1 MPPRLPERYRL
12 TVRLGADGD
21 VEEWLATDEHLERPV
36 LIRFPGP
43 AGSRQRMDQF
53 LASVR
58 AAAATSHAHVQT
70 VFAAG
75 ELHGSAF
82 AVSEWDGA
90 VTVADRLR
98 AGETIPVSEYLPN
111 AAGLADGLAAFHGNG
126 GTHGSIDTAAI
137 HFSAAH
143 PARLAGFGRV
153 PTTTSQED
161 DTVALANVLRTA
173 ITGSDNPW
181 VQPSQVAEGLP
192 PSVDEALTVAAAG
205 DATAAELADSL
216 RAIPYSPRAEPQNSW
231 SPRGLVLFG
240 AVVAAILAVAAL
252 GLAVDIDPDSAFL
265 YPAAPAETET
275 PAPGPDTTIPVVEDP
290 VNDSISAS
298 ATAFDPL
305 GDGAENDDGAA
316 AAIDGDRSTSWE
328 TERYPEPISN
338 TKAGVGLILTADG
351 PISAIEITGSPG
363 TQYTIGWASE
373 RLPTPDDWASVGT
386 GTLLTGTTRHQVP
399 NSAGV
404 WLLWLTSLPEQPDG
418 SYAARISNVSMIP

>member
-1 MPPRLPERYRL
+1 VPPRLPERYRL
-12 TVRLGADGD
+12 NVRLGADGD

-43 AGSRQRMDQF
+43 AGSRKRMEQF

-58 AAAATSHAHVQT
+58 AAAATNHAHVQT

-111 AAGLADGLAAFHGNG
+111 AAGLAEGLGAFHAKG
-126 GTHGSIDTAAI
+126 GIHGSIDTSAI

-143 PARLAGFGRV
+143 PARLAGFGRI

-173 ITGSDNPW
+173 ITGSENPW

-192 PSVDEALTVAAAG
+192 RAVDEALTAAAAG
-205 DATAAELADSL
+205 GVGAAGLADSL
-216 RAIPYSPRAEPQNSW
+216 RTIPYSPKPEPTTSW
-231 SPRGLVLFG
+231 SPRGLIVFAG
-240 AVVAAILAVAAL
+240 IVAAILAVAAL

-265 YPAAPAETET
+265 YPAAPAETPT
-275 PAPGPDTTIPVVEDP
+275 PAPDTTIPVVEDP
-290 VNDSISAS
+290 VNESISAS

-305 GDGAENDDGAA
+305 GDGAENDGDAA
-316 AAIDGDRSTSWE
+316 ASIDGDQSTNWE
-328 TERYPEPISN
+328 TERYPDPIST
-338 TKAGVGLILTADG
+338 TKTGVGLILTAEG
-351 PISAIEITGSPG
+351 PISVIEITGSPG
-363 TQYTIGWASE
+363 TRYSIGWASE
-373 RLPTPDDWASVGT
+373 HLPTPDEWQMVGT

-399 NSAGV
+399 KSQGV

-418 SYAARISNVSMIP
+418 TFAARISNVSMIP

>member
-12 TVRLGADGD
+12 NVRLGADGD

-43 AGSRQRMDQF
+43 AGSRKRMEQF

-58 AAAATSHAHVQT
+58 AAAATNHAHVQT

-111 AAGLADGLAAFHGNG
+111 AAGLAEGLGAFHAKG
-126 GTHGSIDTAAI
+126 GIHGSIDTSAI

-143 PARLAGFGRV
+143 PARLAGFGRI

-173 ITGSDNPW
+173 ITGSENPW

-192 PSVDEALTVAAAG
+192 RAVDEALTAAAAG
-205 DATAAELADSL
+205 GAGAAGLADSL
-216 RAIPYSPRAEPQNSW
+216 RTIPYSPKPEPTTSW
-231 SPRGLVLFG
+231 SPRGLIVFAG
-240 AVVAAILAVAAL
+240 IVAAILAVAAL

-265 YPAAPAETET
+265 YPAAPAETPT
-275 PAPGPDTTIPVVEDP
+275 PAPDTTIPVVEDP
-290 VNDSISAS
+290 VNESISAS

-305 GDGAENDDGAA
+305 GDGAENDGDAA
-316 AAIDGDRSTSWE
+316 ASIDGDQSTNWE
-328 TERYPEPISN
+328 TERYPDPIST
-338 TKAGVGLILTADG
+338 TKTGVGLILTAEG
-351 PISAIEITGSPG
+351 PISVIEITGSPG
-363 TQYTIGWASE
+363 TRYSIGWASE
-373 RLPTPDDWASVGT
+373 HLPTPDEWQMVGT

-399 NSAGV
+399 KSQGV

-418 SYAARISNVSMIP
+418 TFAARISNVSMIP

>member
-12 TVRLGADGD
+12 NVRLGADGD

-43 AGSRQRMDQF
+43 AGSRQRMEQF

-126 GTHGSIDTAAI
+126 GTHGSIDSAAI

-161 DTVALANVLRTA
+161 DTIALANVLRTA

-192 PSVDEALTVAAAG
+192 PAVDEALNAAASG
-205 DATAAELADSL
+205 GVSAAQLADSL
-216 RAIPYSPRAEPQNSW
+216 RTIPYSPRPEPNASW
-231 SPRGLVLFG
+231 SPRGLIVFAG
-240 AVVAAILAVAAL
+240 VVAAILAVAAL

-265 YPAAPAETET
+265 YPAAPAEIPT
-275 PAPGPDTTIPVVEDP
+275 PAPGTTIPVVEEP
-290 VNDSISAS
+290 VNESISAT
-298 ATAFDPL
+298 AIAFDPL
-305 GDGAENDDGAA
+305 GDGAENDDDAP

-328 TERYPEPISN
+328 TEQYPEPISS

-363 TQYTIGWASE
+363 TRYTIGWASE
-373 RLPTPDDWASVGT
+373 HLPTPDEWASVGT

-399 NSAGV
+399 TSGGV
-404 WLLWLTSLPEQPDG
+404 WLLWLTGLPEQPDG

>member
-1 MPPRLPERYRL
+1 MPPRLPDRYHL
-12 TVRLGADGD
+12 SVRLGADGD

-43 AGSRQRMDQF
+43 GGSHQRMEQF
-53 LASVR
+53 LDSVR

-111 AAGLADGLAAFHGNG
+111 AAGLADGLAAFHRSG
-126 GTHGSIDTAAI
+126 GIHGAIDTSAI

-153 PTTTSQED
+153 PITATQAD

-181 VQPSQVAEGLP
+181 VQPSQVTEGLP
-192 PSVDEALTVAAAG
+192 ASVDDVLKTAAAG
-205 DATAAELADSL
+205 DLTASELADSL
-216 RAIPYSPRAEPQNSW
+216 RSIPYSPKPEPKESW
-231 SPRGLVLFG
+231 SARGLVLFG
-240 AVVAAILAVAAL
+240 AVVIAILAVAAM
-252 GLAVDIDPDSAFL
+252 GLAVDLDPDSAFL
-265 YPAAPAETET
+265 YPAAPAETVA
-275 PAPGPDTTIPVVEDP
+275 PAPTTTIPVVEDP
-290 VNDSISAS
+290 IDQSIAVSAI
-298 ATAFDPL
+298 AFDPL
-305 GDGAENDDGAA
+305 GDGAENDENAA
-316 AAIDGDRSTSWE
+316 AAIDGDRTTAWE
-328 TERYPEPISN
+328 TELYPEPLAT
-338 TKAGVGLILTADG
+338 TKAGVGLILAADG
-351 PISAIEITGSPG
+351 PVSAIEISGSLG
-363 TQYTIGWASE
+363 TEYTIAWASE
-373 RLPTPDDWASVGT
+373 PLPAAEEWEPVGT

-399 NSAGV
+399 RSSGS
-404 WLLWLTSLPEQPDG
+404 WLLWLTGLPEQPG
-418 SYAARISNVSMIP
+418 GGYASRISNVALIP

>member
-43 AGSRQRMDQF
+43 AGSTKRMEQF

-58 AAAATSHAHVQT
+58 AAAATSHPHVQT

-98 AGETIPVSEYLPN
+98 AGETIPIAEYLPN
-111 AAGLADGLAAFHGNG
+111 AAGLADGLAAFHAKG
-126 GTHGSIDTAAI
+126 GVHGSIDTAAI

-153 PTTTSQED
+153 PTTTTQEE

-192 PSVDEALTVAAAG
+192 GSVDDALSAG
-205 DATAAELADSL
+205 ASGSLSAAELADAL
-216 RAIPYSPRAEPQNSW
+216 RTIPYSPPRDVRAMW
-231 SPRGLVLFG
+231 SPRGLVVF
-240 AVVAAILAVAAL
+240 AAIVVAILALATL
-252 GLAVDIDPDSAFL
+252 GFAIDIDPDSPFL
-265 YPAAPAETET
+265 YPAAPAERQ
-275 PAPGPDTTIPVVEDP
+275 PAAPATTIPVVEAPAD
-290 VNDSISAS
+290 VSIA
-298 ATAFDPL
+298 ATAVAYDPL
-305 GDGAENDDGAA
+305 GDGVENNDSAGAA
-316 AAIDGDRSTSWE
+316 VDGDRSTSWQ
-328 TERYPEPISN
+328 TERYTDPLSA
-338 TKAGVGLILTADG
+338 TKAGVGLVLTADG
-351 PISAIEITGSPG
+351 PISAIEITGSLN
-363 TQYTIGWASE
+363 TRYSIGWAAE
-373 RLPTPDDWASVGT
+373 PLPNPDDWQPVGT
-386 GTLLTGTTRHQVP
+386 GALLTGTTRHQVP
-399 NSAGV
+399 ATDGV
-404 WLLWLTSLPEQPDG
+404 WLLWLTELPLQPDG
-418 SYAARISNVSMIP
+418 SFSARIADVSRIP

>member
-43 AGSRQRMDQF
+43 AGSTKRMEQF

-58 AAAATSHAHVQT
+58 AAAATSHPHVQT

-98 AGETIPVSEYLPN
+98 AGETIPITEYLPN
-111 AAGLADGLAAFHGNG
+111 AAGLADGLAAFHSKG
-126 GTHGSIDTAAI
+126 GVHGAIDTSAI

-153 PTTTSQED
+153 PTTTTQED

-192 PSVDEALTVAAAG
+192 RSVDEALSEGASGSLA
-205 DATAAELADSL
+205 AAELADAL
-216 RAIPYSPRAEPQNSW
+216 RTIPFSPPRDVKRSW
-231 SPRGLVLFG
+231 SPRGLVIFG
-240 AVVAAILAVAAL
+240 VIVIAILALATL
-252 GLAVDIDPDSAFL
+252 GFAIDIDPDSPFL
-265 YPAAPAETET
+265 YPAAPAER
-275 PAPGPDTTIPVVEDP
+275 PAAAPATIIPVVEEPAD
-290 VNDSISAS
+290 VSIA
-298 ATAFDPL
+298 ANAAAYDPL
-305 GDGAENDDGAA
+305 GDGSENNDAA
-316 AAIDGDRSTSWE
+316 AAAVDGDRSTSWQ
-328 TERYPEPISN
+328 TERYTDPLAS
-338 TKAGVGLILTADG
+338 TKAGVGLVLTANG
-351 PISAIEITGSPG
+351 PISALEITGSPN
-363 TQYTIGWASE
+363 TRYSIGWAPE
-373 RLPTPDDWASVGT
+373 PVPTPADWEPVST

-399 NSAGV
+399 VNGGV
-404 WLLWLTSLPEQPDG
+404 WLLWLTELPVQPDG
-418 SYAARISNVSMIP
+418 SFSARISDVSMIP

>member
-12 TVRLGADGD
+12 NVRLGADGD
-21 VEEWLATDEHLERPV
+21 VEEWLATDEQLERPV

-43 AGSRQRMDQF
+43 AGSRKRMEQF

-111 AAGLADGLAAFHGNG
+111 AAGLADGLATFHGTG
-126 GTHGSIDTAAI
+126 GTHGSIDTSAI
-137 HFSAAH
+137 HFSSAH
-143 PARLAGFGRV
+143 PARLAGFGRI

-161 DTVALANVLRTA
+161 DTIALANVLRTA

-192 PSVDEALTVAAAG
+192 PAVDEALTAAAAG
-205 DATAAELADSL
+205 GVSAAQLADSL
-216 RAIPYSPRAEPQNSW
+216 RTIPYSPRPEPNASW
-231 SPRGLVLFG
+231 SPRGLIVFAG
-240 AVVAAILAVAAL
+240 VVAAILAVAAL

-265 YPAAPAETET
+265 YPAAPAETPT
-275 PAPGPDTTIPVVEDP
+275 PAPDTTIPVEEEP
-290 VNDSISAS
+290 VNESITA
-298 ATAFDPL
+298 AAAAFDPL
-305 GDGAENDDGAA
+305 GDGAENDGDAA
-316 AAIDGDRSTSWE
+316 AAIDGDRSTGWE
-328 TERYPEPISN
+328 TERYPEPIST
-338 TKAGVGLILTADG
+338 TKAGVGLILTAEG
-351 PISAIEITGSPG
+351 SISVIEITGSPG
-363 TQYTIGWASE
+363 TRYTIGWASE
-373 RLPTPDDWASVGT
+373 PLPTPDEWESIGT

-399 NSAGV
+399 TRKGV

-418 SYAARISNVSMIP
+418 SFAARISNVSMIP